1 MSNFKLITMK
11 KLFFILTLI
20 TFQSLFQ
27 SCTADEIPT
36 NYNTQLSDSG
46 GQNGQLPNTP
56 PKP

>member
-1 MSNFKLITMK
+1 MTMK